1 MSDSDRES
9 GGAEVRPED
18 SPVWPVVLYRGARD
32 NTPKPREWDAA
43 TMCRALAH
51 HRVWTGAKVDAP
63 AWSPVTFNTQSTK
76 RRAALVESVSMLVL
90 DCDAGEPLDTL
101 EGLGDEFVR
110 LGHTSWSHSTH
121 KPKARLVFPFD
132 PARPCPVDKW
142 EAVWGAASRW
152 AAAHGVTVDAA
163 TKDPS
168 RLYFGPYIPPDI
180 TAKEEA
186 DAWIYGPERGTG
198 VLPDRPR
205 RFLSWARLATS
216 FPPPEEEEP
225 VVDFVKSTAGSV
237 YDTEDRHQRRRAA
250 FASGLVASRARK
262 LATAGKGGRN
272 SSLFGA
278 ARLVAQLEAAGAL
291 DGGAA
296 LAELAT
302 AANQAGLDAKEIR
315 RTLASGYAAGGADPA
330 YDIDRE
336 MGA

>member
-1 MSDSDRES
+1 MKASDRES
-9 GGAEVRPED
+9 GGAEVRSED
-18 SPVWPVVLYRGARD
+18 SPVWQVVLYRGARD

-63 AWSPVTFNTQSTK
+63 AWSPVTFNTQSAK
-76 RRAALVESVSMLVL
+76 RRASLVKSVTMLVL

-101 EGLGDEFVR
+101 EGLGDEYVR

-132 PARPCPVDKW
+132 PARPCPVAEW
-142 EAVWGAASRW
+142 GAVWGAASRW

-186 DAWIYGPERGTG
+186 DAWVYGPEGGSG

-205 RFLSWARLATS
+205 RFLSWARLVTDYAED
-216 FPPPEEEEP
+216 EEELAP
-225 VVDFVKSTAGSV
+225 FVPDISFGSEF
-237 YDTEDRHQRRRAA
+237 DSNDRHERRKRA
-250 FASGLVASRARK
+250 FGNGLVRSRAER
-262 LATAGKGGRN
+262 LASSGQGGRN

-278 ARLVAQLEAAGAL
+278 ARLVAQLEAAGAVN
-291 DGGAA
+291 GSEA
-296 LAELAT
+296 LAMLD
-302 AANQAGLDAKEIR
+302 AAASSAGLEAKEIR
-315 RTLASGYAAGGADPA
+315 RTLASGYAAGRNDPA
-330 YDIDRE
+330 YDIERE